1 MTSTIDRG
9 KTREGL
15 DWGRAPPRT
24 HPQADRRI
32 ELLVFMGLVAVAAV
46 ALWLLAGDDT
56 TDCSFEIAEQMR
68 FERIGQQAA
77 VVDVEDFAS
86 LEDGVAA
93 TMDHSFDRA
102 ELERFSRIGGY
113 APAITL
119 NEFAALEDHA
129 FVAPTHGELQ
139 GLADIY
145 TGDSFG
151 SMPMDYWQNLALQEL
166 ADIYTGDSFGSMP
179 MDYWQAHTSP
189 VE

>member
-9 KTREGL
+9 ETREGL

-24 HPQADRRI
+24 RPQVVRRI

-46 ALWLLAGDDT
+46 ALWLMAGVDTPDD
-56 TDCSFEIAEQMR
+56 SFEIAEQMR
-68 FERIGQQAA
+68 FERIGRQAV
-77 VVDVEDFAS
+77 VVDVKDFAS

-93 TMDHSFDRA
+93 TLDHSFDRA
-102 ELERFSRIGGY
+102 ESERFFRMGGY

-119 NEFAALEDHA
+119 NEFAALEDHI

-151 SMPMDYWQNLALQEL
+151 SMPTDYWQNLALQEL
-166 ADIYTGDSFGSMP
+166 ADIYTGDFFGSMP
-179 MDYWQAHTSP
+179 TDYWQVHTSP